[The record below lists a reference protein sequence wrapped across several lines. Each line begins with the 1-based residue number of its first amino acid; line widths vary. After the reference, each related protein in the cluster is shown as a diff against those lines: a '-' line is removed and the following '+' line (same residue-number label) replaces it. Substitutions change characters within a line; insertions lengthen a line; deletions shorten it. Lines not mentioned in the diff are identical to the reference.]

1 MLCPG
6 LSSEQ
11 ILAIPVSTT
20 SCVVSGETNGGW
32 RSMSTGFPLG
42 LEIDLVD
49 EQEEDEDPLWD
60 RRCLFGVERG
70 VDGLK

>member
-1 MLCPG
+1 
-6 LSSEQ
+6 
-11 ILAIPVSTT
+11 
-20 SCVVSGETNGGW
+20 
-32 RSMSTGFPLG
+32 MSTGFPLG
-42 LEIDLVD
+42 LGIDLVD